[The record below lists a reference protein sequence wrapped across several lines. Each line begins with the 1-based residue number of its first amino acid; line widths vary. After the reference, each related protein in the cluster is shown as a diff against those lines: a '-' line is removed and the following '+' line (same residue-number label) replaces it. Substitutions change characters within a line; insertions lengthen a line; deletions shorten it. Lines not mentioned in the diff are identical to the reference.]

1 MDGYLLDTAPYLIP
15 RHFSIPSHSPSSR
28 FRPEGAAEPAR
39 RGEWDGDGWRMEWGA
54 AEPRVSMSV
63 GVSRLPPSLA
73 TGSAYGK
80 GILIIHKVTGTDIL
94 YLVPT
99 VSLPVSHLTL
109 LLTPIASA
117 QRVRRVDETRVR
129 RAEGTVSR
137 RWDGPTEEQRER
149 SERGDEE
156 NGEWRTRVNEESE
169 RPLTVPHVSHVTR
182 LSLRRPLTS
191 IFRLV
196 PLRRGERGSDE
207 RNRHGTEKR
216 AEHNQIRT
224 FILPSWLLPL
234 WPNRL
239 TPRDRGVR
247 WVKGTEHRWNELR
260 PTRQVKRE
268 QHEDSLRSCCWPSH
282 SFTVLGLVMSPLP
295 LTSHPV
301 GTREPSGVSP
311 RYEWW
316 TTWGEWVRMGRVGGG
331 RWVSRR
337 PVSSRS
343 GMRSGGTRVTV
354 RPSLYVSF
362 PFSPSFTPYP
372 RRRRYAV
379 RTEWRGDGKEP
390 RHDGRSVERPHPIH
404 IPLLTTKGRL
414 RRWEEGDR
422 KGW

>member
-169 RPLTVPHVSHVTR
+169 RPLTVPHVSHSSLVHAVRIGGRMTTRWTAKERGTGERDGTVTR
-182 LSLRRPLTS
+182 
-191 IFRLV
+191 IFR
-196 PLRRGERGSDE
+196 
-207 RNRHGTEKR
+207 H
-216 AEHNQIRT
+216 
-224 FILPSWLLPL
+224 
-234 WPNRL
+234 
-239 TPRDRGVR
+239 
-247 WVKGTEHRWNELR
+247 
-260 PTRQVKRE
+260 
-268 QHEDSLRSCCWPSH
+268 SLRSFVS
-282 SFTVLGLVMSPLP
+282 LSP
-295 LTSHPV
+295 
-301 GTREPSGVSP
+301 
-311 RYEWW
+311 
-316 TTWGEWVRMGRVGGG
+316 
-331 RWVSRR
+331 
-337 PVSSRS
+337 
-343 GMRSGGTRVTV
+343 TV
-354 RPSLYVSF
+354 RSF
-362 PFSPSFTPYP
+362 PHSSLSSVRRSYPPSVLRT
-372 RRRRYAV
+372 RRV
-379 RTEWRGDGKEP
+379 KWRM
-390 RHDGRSVERPHPIH
+390 
-404 IPLLTTKGRL
+404 
-414 RRWEEGDR
+414 
-422 KGW
+422 